1 MDVVVVGPA
10 SLQSTMLRLQHRQ
23 LPLRFTVY
31 PMIHLAEQSF
41 YDDVCDR
48 LRGHQLIVAEG
59 IHGQGR
65 DRHARLL
72 TLTYRLAGK
81 AANSGWWSS
90 RRRCSISASP
100 SYIRTCRSPSL
111 GSGGGRCAG

>member
-72 TLTYRLAGK
+72 TLTYRLAGQ
-81 AANSGWWSS
+81 SS
-90 RRRCSISASP
+90 Q
-100 SYIRTCRSPSL
+100 L
-111 GSGGGRCAG
+111 GLVVQSQAMLDIGVPFLYHDTATTE